1 MILAEPVQI
10 TRQIAQ
16 EFDRLEI
23 KYFVGGSLASS
34 LHGIPRATHDV
45 DMIADIKEEHIP
57 FLVKALESDFYIDT
71 DMIREAI
78 QHRSLF
84 NVIHLNTMFK
94 VDVFILKSDKVSQK
108 EMVRREQYQ
117 ITDDPL
123 HTLYLASAEDVIL
136 HKLYWFQ
143 LGDRVSERQWHDV
156 LGVIQVQYETL
167 DYHYLEQTAQN
178 LRVGELLHQAL
189 KEADMGEASD

>member
-10 TRQIAQ
+10 IRQIAQ

-45 DMIADIKEEHIP
+45 DIIADIKEDHIP

-71 DMIREAI
+71 DMIQEAI

-94 VDVFILKSDKVSQK
+94 VDVFILKTDKVSQK

-156 LGVIQVQYETL
+156 IGVIQVQYETL

-178 LRVGELLHQAL
+178 LRVDELLHQAL
-189 KEADMGEASD
+189 KEAGMGDPIS

>member
-34 LHGIPRATHDV
+34 LHGIPRSTHDV
-45 DMIADIKEEHIP
+45 DIIADIKEDHIP

-71 DMIREAI
+71 DMIQEAI

-94 VDVFILKSDKVSQK
+94 VDVFILKTDKVSQK

-156 LGVIQVQYETL
+156 IGVIQVQYETL

-178 LRVGELLHQAL
+178 LRVDELLHQAL
-189 KEADMGEASD
+189 KEAGMGATSD

>member
-16 EFDRLEI
+16 EFDRLKI

-57 FLVKALESDFYIDT
+57 ILVKALESDFYIDT
-71 DMIREAI
+71 DMIRDAI
-78 QHRSLF
+78 QHCSLF

>member
-16 EFDRLEI
+16 EFDRLKI

-57 FLVKALESDFYIDT
+57 FLVKSLESDFYIDA

-94 VDVFILKSDKVSQK
+94 VDVFILKADKVSQK

-143 LGDRVSERQWHDV
+143 IGDRVSERQWHDV
-156 LGVIQVQYETL
+156 IGVIQVQSETL

-189 KEADMGEASD
+189 KEADMGAASD

>member
-117 ITDDPL
+117 IADDPL

-178 LRVGELLHQAL
+178 LRVGELLHRAL
-189 KEADMGEASD
+189 KEADMGEASG